1 LVVVLYVRQLTK
13 ERLDPMQWKVQMK
26 AIVKR
31 VETVDYNI
39 EAKTGDEARAKV
51 LELFNTCPQ
60 SNESQNI
67 MGLDLIDFEQ
77 VSEA

>member
-1 LVVVLYVRQLTK
+1 
-13 ERLDPMQWKVQMK
+13 MQWKVQMK

>member
-1 LVVVLYVRQLTK
+1 
-13 ERLDPMQWKVQMK
+13 MQWKVQLK

>member
-1 LVVVLYVRQLTK
+1 MK
-13 ERLDPMQWKVQMK
+13 WKVK
-26 AIVKR
+26 VEAIVKR
-31 VETVDYNI
+31 VETIDYNI
-39 EAKTGDEARAKV
+39 EANTGDEARAKV

-60 SNESQNI
+60 SNESKNI

>member
-1 LVVVLYVRQLTK
+1 MVVVIYIRQSTK
-13 ERLDPMQWKVQMK
+13 ERQTPMKWKVK
-26 AIVKR
+26 VEAIVKR
-31 VETVDYNI
+31 VETIDYNI
-39 EAKTGDEARAKV
+39 EARTGDEARAKV

-60 SNESQNI
+60 SNESKNI

>member
-1 LVVVLYVRQLTK
+1 
-13 ERLDPMQWKVQMK
+13 MQWKVQMK

-67 MGLDLIDFEQ
+67 MCLDLIDFEQ